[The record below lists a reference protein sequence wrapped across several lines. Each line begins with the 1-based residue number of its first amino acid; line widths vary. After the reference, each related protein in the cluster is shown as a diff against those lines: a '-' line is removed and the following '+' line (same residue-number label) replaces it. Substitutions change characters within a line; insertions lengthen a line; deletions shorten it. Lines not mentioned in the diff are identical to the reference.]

1 MIQMTQMTQP
11 RAEVSMT
18 SQIPTM
24 KIPAMKIP
32 AMKIPDLIKNLRTIV
47 AAGPIGSGEIAE
59 IQNLV
64 RSSLAD
70 MRAIGLDTKHDGPGR
85 YLLYKDQDFGF
96 VIMMLVWGQGDKT
109 PIHDHGTWGVEAV
122 LKNTI
127 AVTSYTQCDVDP
139 EEIAQIILPEDSV
152 VFVLPPEFDRHVVEH
167 HAGDQAISIHVYG
180 KELLSARCFVPGD
193 GFIDQPLTA
202 KALPLDI

>member
-1 MIQMTQMTQP
+1 MTQMTQMTQP
-11 RAEVSMT
+11 RAEVSMM
-18 SQIPTM
+18 SQSPTM
-24 KIPAMKIP
+24 KIPATKIS
-32 AMKIPDLIKNLRTIV
+32 ATKIQNLIKNLRAIV

-139 EEIAQIILPEDSV
+139 EEIADEAYATPARPILS
-152 VFVLPPEFDRHVVEH
+152 RAI
-167 HAGDQAISIHVYG
+167 AGA
-180 KELLSARCFVPGD
+180 LGD
-193 GFIDQPLTA
+193 VAGGEWRQGGGMGEPHGGR
-202 KALPLDI
+202 